1 MDNNDLISDV
11 EIYLLAQFM
20 DVLESIEKIDDIDFI
35 KNDIKLR
42 KKQYQNEIE
51 KIIRK
56 RKK

>member
-1 MDNNDLISDV
+1 MDNNDLVSDV
-11 EIYLLAQFM
+11 EVYLLAQFM
-20 DVLESIEKIDDIDFI
+20 DVLESIEKMDDIDFI